1 MFAPAG
7 FGKTTAALNFP
18 RPYIIDTERGTE
30 NYDKQINAVGGA
42 VYQTTDIRELVAEV
56 KSLLT
61 ERHDFLTLVIDPITP
76 VYQDLLDRCEEKVG
90 SDFGR
95 HYGAANKEMRRLV
108 NMLMNL
114 DMNVVITSHAKDIYG
129 PNMQKL
135 GATFDSWKR
144 LDYIFDLVIELR
156 KDAKKVR
163 TGTVHKT
170 RIETFPD
177 GETFPWSWEEITQ
190 RYPTELLMKEAATVA
205 LASFEQ
211 VAELKRLLEVVRLPE
226 GTAEKWLAKA
236 NAEDW
241 DDMPSDVI
249 GKCIEHVRGRLPGAP
264 PVANMN

>member
-1 MFAPAG
+1 MPLRAKKPEAIFEAAQAAQVFAPAG
-7 FGKTTAALNFP
+7 FGKIDGGAAISRAVHHRQL
-18 RPYIIDTERGTE
+18 RGTE

-95 HYGAANKEMRRLV
+95 HYKAANKEMSSRKSAT
-108 NMLMNL
+108 NPAT
-114 DMNVVITSHAKDIYG
+114 NVVITSHAKDIYG

-177 GETFPWSWEEITQ
+177 GETFLSHGMH
-190 RYPTELLMKEAATVA
+190 PTCRHPTG
-205 LASFEQ
+205 S
-211 VAELKRLLEVVRLPE
+211 
-226 GTAEKWLAKA
+226 
-236 NAEDW
+236 
-241 DDMPSDVI
+241 
-249 GKCIEHVRGRLPGAP
+249 C
-264 PVANMN
+264 